1 MNAGGRPFW
10 LALLAGVVLA
20 TVSTWAFL
28 KGPSAETHPV
38 RTDNVGTVASVDS
51 ALAESTADSEPTA
64 GTPAESGEG
73 DADVTFSFAV
83 EVARFDDDAVL
94 EQDDLHRVTCRSASG
109 DVRWEIGMEGPLLG
123 GHRFDAN
130 NDGTNETLLVDRT
143 HAIGLDTGG
152 RPIPGFSVRPSVDI
166 TAHAVVD
173 YDGKGEERYLFGLA
187 DGRLLNH
194 RKLGEATP
202 GWRHESKGQAIQ
214 SVVHL
219 RAGRKDYL
227 CTVDEKGVVML
238 LKRSGQRRVRTP
250 AQLHAVQGARAV
262 AYDVRSDIE
271 SSVLIARNAEGEAQ
285 SRQFGDGIARPA
297 TAPEVQLL
305 EAVENRMPAP
315 EAP

>member
-28 KGPSAETHPV
+28 DGPAAESTS
-38 RTDNVGTVASVDS
+38 VGGDDVGAVARVDS
-51 ALAESTADSEPTA
+51 ALAESVAGSEIPDDAT
-64 GTPAESGEG
+64 EG

-130 NDGTNETLLVDRT
+130 NDGTEEILLVDRK
-143 HAIGLDTGG
+143 HAIGLDAGG
-152 RPIPGFSVRPSVDI
+152 RPIPGFSVRPSADI
-166 TAHAVVD
+166 RAHAVVD

-194 RKLGEATP
+194 RRLGEATP

-214 SVVHL
+214 SVAHL

-250 AQLHAVQGARAV
+250 AQLHAAQGLRAV
-262 AYDVRSDIE
+262 AYDVRSDIG
-271 SSVLIARNAEGEAQ
+271 SSVLIARNAEGVPL
-285 SRQFGDGIARPA
+285 SRQFDDGIARPA
-297 TAPEVQLL
+297 TAPETQLL
-305 EAVENRMPAP
+305 EAVENRMPTP